1 MKTVRPGFTRAA
13 SCVSIACLFLWV
25 DLDGGTMSETV
36 HRDAAREI
44 HSSEDVRDGLAR
56 CFLRN
61 GADRPQWLADLAAP
75 IVREVLEERDAE
87 IARLRGH
94 SCCDHEGW
102 YDSRCACCNRKAAA
116 EVKNGSGELA
126 RYVLVRPK
134 RNPATGAS
142 G

>member
-1 MKTVRPGFTRAA
+1 MTTPLPDADAVRRALDRRSLIYGLTVDNVMAVVGP
-13 SCVSIACLFLWV
+13 
-25 DLDGGTMSETV
+25 
-36 HRDAAREI
+36 
-44 HSSEDVRDGLAR
+44 
-56 CFLRN
+56 
-61 GADRPQWLADLAAP
+61 
-75 IVREVLEERDAE
+75 VLEERDAE

-116 EVKNGSGELA
+116 EAVKNGSGELV
-126 RYVLVRPK
+126 RYVLVCPK